1 MTKSKP
7 SIQPNVTYRVANPRG
22 IPAGRWILRARVNGQ
37 RRDFFEGDSI
47 APGDAASATGWATW
61 LASGSVVATEEVTLG
76 EV

>member
-7 SIQPNVTYRVANPRG
+7 SLDPTVTYRVANPRS

-37 RRDFFEGDSI
+37 RRDFFEGDPI

-61 LASGSVVATEEVTLG
+61 LASGYVVATEEVPVG
-76 EV
+76 